1 MVLICVGIFGFEAY
15 VFAKFVNQ
23 QSITKQSITK
33 QSITKQSITKH
44 QRMFEMVVG
53 LLLVFAVMGFI
64 YLRFYETIRIGFL
77 IIINL
82 VAFTRTN
89 FNFTR

>member
-23 QSITKQSITK
+23 